1 MASAN
6 LASRAQSIVGACLTA
21 THAKAVPQAPAP
33 STETCWGTGDAEGVD
48 NVGLGLLK
56 LLSRHARWQN

>member
-6 LASRAQSIVGACLTA
+6 LASRAQSMVGACLTA
-21 THAKAVPQAPAP
+21 AQAKAVPQAPAP
-33 STETCWGTGDAEGVD
+33 STATCWGTGGAKGVD
-48 NVGLGLLK
+48 EVGSGLLK